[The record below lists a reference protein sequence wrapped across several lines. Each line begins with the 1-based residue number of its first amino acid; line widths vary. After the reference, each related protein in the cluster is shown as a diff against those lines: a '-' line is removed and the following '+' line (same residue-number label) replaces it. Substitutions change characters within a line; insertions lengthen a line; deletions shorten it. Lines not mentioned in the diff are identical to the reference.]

1 MITGTS
7 NFNSS
12 GEITN
17 FNIDNNGRISIHEGF
32 VLIQGEVI
40 QRAGLDEASI
50 DYLNLVSRYHSIQ
63 AQITAKER
71 IQILSGN
78 HNYDYTNSIVDSTTA
93 TNSANG
99 EFAVDISALGNIQA
113 GSIFFKAT
121 EAGLGIRSNGNLI
134 SSVTGVSIDSAG
146 KLHLGNITSTQ
157 GIRLNSTAEITT
169 SSNSVFQAR
178 KNIDIKATDIALNSI
193 LTQEDFNANTDGIF
207 EIQTGGRLT
216 IESNYFTNNSAAL
229 ISSISTTDIQ
239 TTENFINR
247 GAIYSFTDLILTAG
261 VSTDGGTYLKS
272 NYFLNEGGW
281 IEANRDLEIHSN
293 KIENK
298 YKEARTLTGYN
309 IILEESTDNRSII
322 IAQVHL
328 EDRTGQ
334 VLTQLLVDYY
344 SSAAEQHTYS
354 EQIVKEVITD
364 STSIITYNDAL
375 HLAELK
381 TTYKN
386 QQIEYEAQ
394 QYGSGG
400 IWTYQGSRSG
410 INNWD
415 YTQIEHPELA
425 VHRGKIYSGG
435 NMKLIAQGDI
445 TNNTSY
451 IRSNGDLHIEGNN
464 TCAIC
469 NNFFYNLLTV
479 SMLFCSRRIVIY

>member
-193 LTQEDFNANTDGIF
+193 LTQEDFNANTNDN

-364 STSIITYNDAL
+364 STSII
-375 HLAELK
+375 
-381 TTYKN
+381 
-386 QQIEYEAQ
+386 
-394 QYGSGG
+394 
-400 IWTYQGSRSG
+400 
-410 INNWD
+410 
-415 YTQIEHPELA
+415 P
-425 VHRGKIYSGG
+425 
-435 NMKLIAQGDI
+435 
-445 TNNTSY
+445 
-451 IRSNGDLHIEGNN
+451 
-464 TCAIC
+464 
-469 NNFFYNLLTV
+469 FY
-479 SMLFCSRRIVIY
+479 M